1 MDKPLSIIEINHVY
15 NGDCFELFSLLDDDS
30 VDHVFTSPPYNRR
43 RNDKYAFY
51 NDTIADYYG
60 FLLKIVEEARRVARK
75 YVFINLQINY
85 YNASDVYALIGTY
98 RDKIK
103 QMIIWE
109 KSNPLPANGNNVTN
123 AYEIFLVIGE
133 SQLRSNTTYTK
144 NVIHTSVYSK
154 MPKEHKAVM
163 HPDVADWFVKQFTQ
177 QGEVILD
184 PFIGIGTTGVA
195 CVRNNRNF
203 IGFEIVKEYSDMANR
218 NIENAKTGH
227 NGGDANE

>member
-1 MDKPLSIIEINHVY
+1 MLEPNKIY
-15 NGDCFELFSLLDDDS
+15 NGDCFHLFGQIDDNS

-51 NDTIADYYG
+51 NDTIADYYA
-60 FLLKIVEEARRVARK
+60 FLLKVVEEARRVARK
-75 YVFINLQINY
+75 YVFLNLQINY

-133 SQLRSNTTYTK
+133 IPLRSNTTYTK

-163 HPDVADWFVKQFTQ
+163 HPDVADWFVKQFTK

-184 PFIGIGTTGVA
+184 PFMGIGTTAAA
-195 CVRNNRNF
+195 CVKNGRNF
-203 IGFEIVKEYSDMANR
+203 IGFEIVEEYCKMAIQTVER
-218 NIENAKTGH
+218 CEV
-227 NGGDANE
+227 

>member
-1 MDKPLSIIEINHVY
+1 MLEINTIY
-15 NGDCFELFSLLDDDS
+15 NGDCFQLFGQLDDDS

-51 NDTIADYYG
+51 NDTLADYYG
-60 FLLKIVEEARRVARK
+60 FLLKVIEEARRVAKK
-75 YVFINLQINY
+75 YVFLNLQINY

-98 RDKIK
+98 RDKIR

-109 KSNPLPANGNNVTN
+109 KTNPLQANGNNVTN

-133 SQLRSNTTYTK
+133 IPLRSNTTYTK

-163 HPDVADWFVKQFTQ
+163 HPDVAEWFVKQFTKH
-177 QGEVILD
+177 GETILD
-184 PFIGIGTTGVA
+184 PFMGIGTTGA
-195 CVRNNRNF
+195 SCVKSGRNY
-203 IGFEIVKEYSDMANR
+203 IGFEIVEEYCKMANR
-218 NIENAKTGH
+218 NIENAKSEVQAGE
-227 NGGDANE
+227 A